1 MAKSKRKKTK
11 IIITKIIKEVG
22 ALLLQPVAYLGY

>member
-22 ALLLQPVAYLGY
+22 ALLLQAVAYLGY